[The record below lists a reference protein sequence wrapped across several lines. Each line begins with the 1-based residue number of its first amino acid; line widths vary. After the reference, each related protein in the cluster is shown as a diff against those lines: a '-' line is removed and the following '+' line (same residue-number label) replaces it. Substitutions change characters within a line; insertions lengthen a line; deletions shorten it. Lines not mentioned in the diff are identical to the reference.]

1 MRKVKSEAALATS
14 RKATFP
20 ANFLIDFLWENKM
33 KPTLLVLAAGM
44 GSRYGGVKQI
54 DSVGK
59 NGECLLDFAAY
70 DARKCGFGK
79 VVYIIR
85 KDIENDF
92 RERLFDRVA
101 RNFDAEYVFQSH
113 ESLLTEEQLRLSAGR
128 TKPWG
133 TAHAVLCAEH
143 AVKTPFAVINSDD
156 YYGREAFR
164 LLGTYLS
171 EADAYSTE
179 HAMVGYVLEKTMS
192 RSGSVSRGVCT
203 VKNGCLDSIVENL
216 KIYYDGGK
224 IISEWPDKKTV
235 LTGSE
240 WVSMNLF
247 GFSLKAFER
256 FHTYWDDFISKNNA
270 EPKAEAL
277 LPVAAGDIIKN
288 NEGSIQFFT
297 SSENWFGMTY
307 PEDRAIV
314 KEELAKKIA
323 DGYYPETLWEK

>member
-1 MRKVKSEAALATS
+1 
-14 RKATFP
+14 
-20 ANFLIDFLWENKM
+20 M

-70 DARKCGFGK
+70 DAQKSGFGK

-85 KDIENDF
+85 KDIEKDF

-113 ESLLTEEQLRLSAGR
+113 ESLLSDEQIRLSSAR

-133 TAHAVLCAEH
+133 TAHAVLCAEK

-156 YYGREAFR
+156 YYGREAFEI
-164 LLGTYLS
+164 LGKYLS
-171 EADAYSTE
+171 EMDAYSPE
-179 HAMVGYVLEKTMS
+179 HSMVGYVLEKTMS

-203 VKNGCLDSIVENL
+203 VKDNKLESIVENL
-216 KIYYDGGK
+216 KIYYEGDK
-224 IISEWPDKKTV
+224 IISEWPDKKV
-235 LTGSE
+235 ELTGKE

-256 FHTYWDDFISKNNA
+256 FHSYWDDFISRNVSA
-270 EPKAEAL
+270 EKTEAL
-277 LPVAAGDIIKN
+277 LPVAASDIIRN
-288 NEGSIQFFT
+288 NEGIIKFFT
-297 SSENWFGMTY
+297 SSEKWFGMTY
-307 PEDRAIV
+307 PEDRTIV
-314 KEELAKKIA
+314 KEEIAKKISE
-323 DGYYPETLWEK
+323 GYYPENLWSK

>member
-1 MRKVKSEAALATS
+1 
-14 RKATFP
+14 
-20 ANFLIDFLWENKM
+20 M

-70 DARKCGFGK
+70 DAQKSGFGK

-85 KDIENDF
+85 KDIEKDF

-113 ESLLTEEQLRLSAGR
+113 ESLLSDEQIRLSSAR

-133 TAHAVLCAEH
+133 TAHAVLCAEK

-156 YYGREAFR
+156 YYGREAFEI
-164 LLGTYLS
+164 LGKYLS
-171 EADAYSTE
+171 EMDAYSPE
-179 HAMVGYVLEKTMS
+179 HSMVGYVLEKTMS

-203 VKNGCLDSIVENL
+203 VKDNKLESIVENL
-216 KIYYDGGK
+216 KIYYEGDT
-224 IISEWPDKKTV
+224 IISEWPDKKV
-235 LTGSE
+235 ELTGKE

-256 FHTYWDDFISKNNA
+256 FHSYWDDFISQNVSA
-270 EPKAEAL
+270 EKTEAL
-277 LPVAAGDIIKN
+277 LPVAASDIIRN
-288 NEGSIQFFT
+288 NEGIIKFFT
-297 SSENWFGMTY
+297 SSEKWFGMTY

-314 KEELAKKIA
+314 KEEIAKKISE
-323 DGYYPETLWEK
+323 GYYPENLWSK